1 MSVWPFPGGSGSE
14 NLGPHVCMK
23 RTSLMKLSPQPQ
35 VDPFHWVCMET
46 LAGNKY
52 VVRTEH

>member
-14 NLGPHVCMK
+14 NLGPHVCME